1 MTTRIGTVFADGLI
15 LLVFVIAL
23 FFIHL
28 MSGSRK
34 QLIYGAEDRISV
46 EKSKVD
52 CLIWC
57 TLERI
62 ELKESVREQLTID
75 WYCRNSLKRS
85 KCCKTTIKIE
95 KIAL

>member
-46 EKSKVD
+46 EY
-52 CLIWC
+52 
-57 TLERI
+57 R
-62 ELKESVREQLTID
+62 R
-75 WYCRNSLKRS
+75 
-85 KCCKTTIKIE
+85 KIE
-95 KIAL
+95 GGLFNIVYIGKGRVEGECTRTTYFRLILQKQSKKA

>member
-46 EKSKVD
+46 EY
-52 CLIWC
+52 
-57 TLERI
+57 R
-62 ELKESVREQLTID
+62 R
-75 WYCRNSLKRS
+75 
-85 KCCKTTIKIE
+85 KIE
-95 KIAL
+95 GGLFNIVYIRKDRVEGECTRTTYYRLVLQKQSEKV